1 MIKLYF
7 MGTHSMYSRK
17 NMTLKLQQLYNVD
30 NIIVLCFVKKALFK
44 RIKIGLM
51 FSYYII
57 RKNRFKLVLNP
68 CAQRNVQAVNFG
80 RNQKWNKLICCI
92 SYNAKIIVQKL
103 QVGFI
108 TLRLLKSHNA
118 LFCVVVPFKRKKF
131 TMYVHSKK

>member
-57 RKNRFKLVLNP
+57 RKNRFKLVLNE
-68 CAQRNVQAVNFG
+68 
-80 RNQKWNKLICCI
+80 I
-92 SYNAKIIVQKL
+92 SQ
-103 QVGFI
+103 Q
-108 TLRLLKSHNA
+108 
-118 LFCVVVPFKRKKF
+118 
-131 TMYVHSKK
+131 